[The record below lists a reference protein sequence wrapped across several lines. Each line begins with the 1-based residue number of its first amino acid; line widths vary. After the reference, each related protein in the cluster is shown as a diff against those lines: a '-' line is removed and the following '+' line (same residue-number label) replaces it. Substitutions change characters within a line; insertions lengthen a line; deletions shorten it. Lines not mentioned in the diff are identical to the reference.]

1 MLITLYRKL
10 LYSFFFAIC
19 ISLIFSFSSC
29 KQYFYLADQQ
39 VSYQT
44 IDSLAT
50 ADTEMLQLIAP
61 YKKKLATE
69 MNVMIGLSTMDLPKE
84 KPESLL
90 GNFVADAIFE
100 VAQQKTTD
108 TIDCSISNYGGLRIP
123 NLAAGQITKGDIFE
137 LMPFDNMLVIVEL
150 DSSKTMQFFQHIAA
164 NGGWPVSKHIKMNI
178 DSLGNMQQLLIND
191 STLTSQKNY
200 RILTSDYV
208 ANGGDKCAFLKEEKQ
223 TDLDLFFRDAIMQ
236 YVEQQS
242 KQGAMISAELEN
254 RISLSQQTTDE
265 NE

>member
-10 LYSFFFAIC
+10 FYSCFLLFTM
-19 ISLIFSFSSC
+19 SLLFSC
-29 KQYFYLADQQ
+29 KQYYYLADQQ
-39 VSYQT
+39 VSYK
-44 IDSLAT
+44 IFDSLCT
-50 ADTEMLQLIAP
+50 ADAKMLQLIAP
-61 YKKKLATE
+61 YKKKLETE

-100 VAQQKTTD
+100 TAQQKIED
-108 TIDCSISNYGGLRIP
+108 TLDCSISNYGGLRIP

-137 LMPFDNMLVIVEL
+137 LMPFDNMLVVLEL
-150 DSSKTMQFFQHIAA
+150 DSATTSQFFQHIAL
-164 NGGWPVSKHIKMNI
+164 NGGWPVSKHVSMGI
-178 DSLGNMQQLLIND
+178 DSLGQMHSLLIND
-191 STLTSQKNY
+191 STLTSQKTY

-208 ANGGDKCAFLKEEKQ
+208 ANGGDKCDFLKEEKQ
-223 TDLDLFFRDAIMQ
+223 TDLDLFFRDAIIQ

-242 KQGAMISAELEN
+242 KQGTMISAEIEN
-254 RISLSQQTTDE
+254 RISLSQPTTDD